1 LSTPPEAA
9 AAQSPPVPLAQEP
22 TAPQAL
28 NVGSAAVAPFSTSR
42 FSPSVSVGPSGT
54 EGPSLSLGPSVAVAP
69 AGIAP
74 RQERSLPLP
83 EPIWRALARHDL
95 LLPLL
100 RQTVVAKAVAEVP
113 ISEQD
118 SMESRRAWGAAHRLD
133 SPEAVKAYL
142 LRRGMVEAD
151 AIWQAEL
158 PRRIALHCEAHFSAR
173 AEQRFLARK
182 NQLDQVIYSLLRIEE
197 DGPLAQ
203 ELYLRIAEGEADF
216 AELAARY
223 SMGPER
229 STRGVVGPVPLLQA
243 HPTLAEL
250 LRTSRPGQLH
260 PPLRIE
266 QWWLVVRLES
276 LRSAT
281 FDPDMRQRMSRELF
295 EEWVEEEV
303 ATLLSAASPSA

>member
-1 LSTPPEAA
+1 MRLAAPLSTPPEAA
-9 AAQSPPVPLAQEP
+9 AAQPPSPPPSAPL
-22 TAPQAL
+22 TT
-28 NVGSAAVAPFSTSR
+28 GSETLPRSSPGHGLSPGAAGG
-42 FSPSVSVGPSGT
+42 GPN
-54 EGPSLSLGPSVAVAP
+54 
-69 AGIAP
+69 
-74 RQERSLPLP
+74 RSMPLP

-100 RQTVVAKAVAEVP
+100 RQSVIAAAVAQVP
-113 ISEQD
+113 VNEQE
-118 SMESRRAWGAAHRLD
+118 SLESRRAWGAAHRLD
-133 SPEAVKAYL
+133 SPEAVKAHL
-142 LRRGMVEAD
+142 QGHGMVEAD

-203 ELYLRIAEGEADF
+203 ELYLRIEEGEADF

-260 PPLRIE
+260 PPVRIE

-281 FDPDMRQRMSRELF
+281 FDPEMRQRMSRELF
-295 EEWVEEEV
+295 DEWVDEEV
-303 ATLLSAASPSA
+303 RSLLKAAYPSA

>member
-1 LSTPPEAA
+1 MAGGA
-9 AAQSPPVPLAQEP
+9 
-22 TAPQAL
+22 
-28 NVGSAAVAPFSTSR
+28 TSR
-42 FSPSVSVGPSGT
+42 SM
-54 EGPSLSLGPSVAVAP
+54 
-69 AGIAP
+69 
-74 RQERSLPLP
+74 PLP

-100 RQTVVAKAVAEVP
+100 RQSVIGAAVAQVP
-113 ISEQD
+113 VNEQEGL
-118 SMESRRAWGAAHRLD
+118 ESRRAWGAANRLE
-133 SPEAVKAYL
+133 SPEAVKAHL
-142 LRRGMVEAD
+142 QAHGMVEAD

-203 ELYLRIAEGEADF
+203 ELYLRIEEGEADF

-281 FDPDMRQRMSRELF
+281 FDAEMRQRMSRELF
-295 EEWVEEEV
+295 DEWVEEEV
-303 ATLLSAASPSA
+303 RTLLKSAYPSA